1 MVGIEVFTQHFKDFH
16 ESYIVIGGVA
26 CEDHFDEEGLDF
38 RATKDIDLVLV
49 VEVLNNDF
57 IAKFWEFIELG
68 KYEMK
73 QVGEIERK
81 YYRFI
86 KPQSERYP
94 MQIELFSRKPDIIQ
108 ETEGMELTP
117 IPADEELSS
126 LSAILMD
133 DEYYHF
139 TIDNSKK
146 GVAFH
151 RADDLALICLKAKAF
166 LDLSEKKD
174 AGERVDARDVKKHR
188 NDVFRLA
195 ATLKIEETIELPG
208 GIKKDL
214 KRFVNLMYDT
224 SPDIKSIMKIMGI
237 ISVTADDLVN
247 QIVKVFRLEN

>member
-1 MVGIEVFTQHFKDFH
+1 
-16 ESYIVIGGVA
+16 
-26 CEDHFDEEGLDF
+26 
-38 RATKDIDLVLV
+38 
-49 VEVLNNDF
+49 
-57 IAKFWEFIELG
+57 
-68 KYEMK
+68 
-73 QVGEIERK
+73 
-81 YYRFI
+81 
-86 KPQSERYP
+86 
-94 MQIELFSRKPDIIQ
+94 
-108 ETEGMELTP
+108 MELTP
-117 IPADEELSS
+117 ILADEELSS

-133 DEYYHF
+133 DGYYHF

-151 RADDLALICLKAKAF
+151 PADDLALICLKAKAF

-174 AGERVDARDVKKHR
+174 AGERVDARDVKKQS

-237 ISVTADDLVN
+237 ISSN
-247 QIVKVFRLEN
+247 RR